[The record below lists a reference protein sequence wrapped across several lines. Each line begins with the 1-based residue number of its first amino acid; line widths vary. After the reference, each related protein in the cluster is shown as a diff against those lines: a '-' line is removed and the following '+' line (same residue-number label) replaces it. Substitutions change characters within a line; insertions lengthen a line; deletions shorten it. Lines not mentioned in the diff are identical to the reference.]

1 MKKTLRLTWHVALKK
16 KRKKVSL
23 EKKVGVT
30 IASKHQERKLFKE
43 EVADTETV
51 DKITVSS
58 SENWARVRRQ
68 SR

>member
-1 MKKTLRLTWHVALKK
+1 MWHKK
-16 KRKKVSL
+16 KKKEGVSG
-23 EKKVGVT
+23 KKVGVT